1 MKDFLSI
8 ITIVIGSLFS
18 SSCSKEKCQT
28 CTKTIGGVN
37 GNIKAEV
44 KQICDEQEAQTLEA
58 SSKGTTV
65 WDCELF

>member
-1 MKDFLSI
+1 MKNLISI
-8 ITIVIGSLFS
+8 ITVVIGSLFS
-18 SSCSKEKCQT
+18 TSCSKEKCQT

-37 GNIKAEV
+37 GNITAEV
-44 KQICDEQEAQTLEA
+44 KQVCDSQEVQDLEA